1 MEELG
6 GKKRRRR
13 LLELTGRRGGFSL
26 IELLVAMAVSLVI
39 LGAMYSVFIG
49 QNRTFSNQESIVD
62 VQQSVRA
69 GMDMIVR
76 EVGMAGYDP
85 VRVNVDSST
94 ANNFNGVT
102 VNALQL
108 QIKADLNGNG
118 VIDTSNEETVVYA
131 FDAANKRITRTIGSD
146 TQPFVENVESF
157 TFEYLDGDGNV
168 TATLANVRR
177 IRITITG
184 RTAKPDPNYSF
195 NSGYRTYTLTSVVAP
210 RNLDYVDN

>member
-6 GKKRRRR
+6 GKKGLRRFPG
-13 LLELTGRRGGFSL
+13 LAGRRGGFSL
-26 IELLVAMAVSLVI
+26 VELMVAMAVSLVV

-85 VRVNVDSST
+85 VRVNFDSNT

-108 QIKADLNGNG
+108 QIKADLNGDG
-118 VIDTSNEETVVYA
+118 VIDTSNEETIVYA
-131 FDAANKRITRTIGSD
+131 FDATNKRITRTIGSD

-157 TFEYLDGDGNV
+157 TFAYVDGDGNV
-168 TATLANVRR
+168 TATSANVRR

-184 RTAKPDPNYSF
+184 RTAKPDPNYSA

-210 RNLDYVDN
+210 RNLDYVGN

>member
-6 GKKRRRR
+6 GKKGLRR
-13 LLELTGRRGGFSL
+13 LLGLAGRRGGFSL
-26 IELLVAMAVSLVI
+26 IELMVAMAVSLVV

-49 QNRTFSNQESIVD
+49 QNRTFINQESIVD

-85 VRVNVDSST
+85 VRVNFDSNT

-108 QIKADLNGNG
+108 QIKADLNGDG
-118 VIDTSNEETVVYA
+118 VIDTSNEETIVYA
-131 FDAANKRITRTIGSD
+131 FDATNKRITRTIGSD

-157 TFEYLDGDGNV
+157 TFAYVDGDGNV
-168 TATLANVRR
+168 TATSANIRR

-184 RTAKPDPNYSF
+184 RTAKPDPNYSD

-210 RNLDYVDN
+210 RNLDYVGN

>member
-85 VRVNVDSST
+85 VRVNVDSNT

-168 TATLANVRR
+168 TATSANVRR

-184 RTAKPDPNYSF
+184 RTAKPDPNYSD

>member
-108 QIKADLNGNG
+108 QIKADLNGDG
-118 VIDTSNEETVVYA
+118 VIDTSNEETIVYA
-131 FDAANKRITRTIGSD
+131 FDAANKQITRTIGID

>member
-1 MEELG
+1 MEKLG
-6 GKKRRRR
+6 GKKGLRR
-13 LLELTGRRGGFSL
+13 LPGLTSRRGGFSL

-118 VIDTSNEETVVYA
+118 VIDTSNEETIVYA

-157 TFEYLDGDGNV
+157 TFAYLDGDGNV
-168 TATLANVRR
+168 TTTLANVRR

-184 RTAKPDPNYSF
+184 RTAKPDPNYSD

>member
-6 GKKRRRR
+6 GKKRLRR
-13 LLELTGRRGGFSL
+13 LLGLAGRRGGFSL
-26 IELLVAMAVSLVI
+26 VELMVAMAVSLVV

-85 VRVNVDSST
+85 VRVNFDSNT

-108 QIKADLNGNG
+108 QIKADLNGDG
-118 VIDTSNEETVVYA
+118 VIDTSNEETIVYA
-131 FDAANKRITRTIGSD
+131 FDATNKRITRTIGSD

-157 TFEYLDGDGNV
+157 TFAYVDGDGNV
-168 TATLANVRR
+168 TATSANVRR

-184 RTAKPDPNYSF
+184 RTAKPDPNYSA

-210 RNLDYVDN
+210 RNLDYVGN

>member
-6 GKKRRRR
+6 GKKRLRR
-13 LLELTGRRGGFSL
+13 LPGLTGRRGGFSL
-26 IELLVAMAVSLVI
+26 IELMVAMAVSLVV

-49 QNRTFSNQESIVD
+49 QNRTFINQESIVD

-85 VRVNVDSST
+85 VRVNVDSNT

-108 QIKADLNGNG
+108 QIKADLNGDG
-118 VIDTSNEETVVYA
+118 VIDTSNEETIVYA
-131 FDAANKRITRTIGSD
+131 FDATNKRITRTIGSD

-157 TFEYLDGDGNV
+157 TFAYVDGDGNV
-168 TATLANVRR
+168 TATSANVRR

-184 RTAKPDPNYSF
+184 RTAKPDPNYSD

-210 RNLDYVDN
+210 RNLDYVGN